1 MGNYLIVWPKS
12 EDVVHIN
19 YHYTQFGEVV
29 DYLNKHVEGS
39 ISAIDCDVQDIDVY
53 KYIEQHNISK
63 VALEVNYE
71 NARNAFVMAE
81 RIKENYGIPILAY
94 FSKALSNGK

>member
-63 VALEVNYE
+63 VALETPIYSAASNLL
-71 NARNAFVMAE
+71 NSFVL
-81 RIKENYGIPILAY
+81 I
-94 FSKALSNGK
+94 F